1 MTKDE
6 ILVATEQA
14 FLVAEKFYNTT
25 FERPKNIIFKRNGT
39 TAGHSAYCRRELM
52 FQLDLAEHNADFKS
66 TVEHEVAHYV
76 QRAVYGYYRNGKK
89 VMPHGA
95 EWKYIMRNV
104 YHLNPDRCHNYDTS
118 VTTTRKRRRDFKWSC
133 NCKVHNVTKTLHNRM
148 LAGSRRRCLACKS
161 VLQFSSEE
169 TNMDRLKKMLI
180 ELNRLESI
188 INTPSN

>member
-25 FERPKNIIFKRNGT
+25 FERPKNIIFKRSGT
-39 TAGHSAYCRRELM
+39 TAGHSHYGRHELM

-104 YHLNPDRCHNYDTS
+104 YHLNPDRCHNYDVS
-118 VTTTRKRRRDFKWSC
+118 VTTTRKIARDFKYSC
-133 NCKVHNVTKTLHNRM
+133 NCKTHHITTTIHNKILRGKSYSCVK
-148 LAGSRRRCLACKS
+148 CKS
-161 VLQFSSEE
+161 VLIFESTKTDMDKIQELLE
-169 TNMDRLKKMLI
+169 KLTTLQQKTTTNA
-180 ELNRLESI
+180 
-188 INTPSN
+188 